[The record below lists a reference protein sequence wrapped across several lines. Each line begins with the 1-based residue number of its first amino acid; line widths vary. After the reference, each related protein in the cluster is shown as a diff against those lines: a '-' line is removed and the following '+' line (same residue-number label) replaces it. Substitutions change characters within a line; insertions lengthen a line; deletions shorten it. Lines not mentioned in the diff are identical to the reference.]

1 MFLFALFVPPWPL
14 FGRAYGGTVA
24 AFARMAAAVAGS
36 GATIRIGAGGGHD
49 SASDPWHLRIHAE
62 DPTTGEYVGTVLD
75 LRRAGYLASA
85 VFAALVLATPLRARR
100 KLGLLLGGL
109 ALLQALPLLPLL
121 SFFSGKLPV
130 RVFDFGSTTRAMIE
144 LGYDILVAPPGM
156 AYAVPALA
164 WLLGVFVLDADALR
178 LPRLAAATT
187 APAQPKRA
195 SSSDQHEPVRHRR
208 PR

>member
-1 MFLFALFVPPWPL
+1 VVLFALLVAPWP
-14 FGRAYGGTVA
+14 FVGRAYGRSVA
-24 AFARMAAAVAGS
+24 AIARMAAAVAGS
-36 GATIRIGAGGGHD
+36 GATIRIGAGGGQE

-62 DPTTGEYVGTVLD
+62 DPSTGEYVGTVLD

-100 KLGLLLGGL
+100 RLGLLLGGL

-144 LGYDILVAPPGM
+144 LGYHILVAPPGM
-156 AYAVPALA
+156 AYAVPGLA
-164 WLLGVFVLDADALR
+164 WLLGVCVLDAGVLR
-178 LPRLAAATT
+178 LPRLGVATT
-187 APAQPKRA
+187 APVRTRRA
-195 SSSDQHEPVRHRR
+195 SSDQHESAKNRR
-208 PR
+208 SR